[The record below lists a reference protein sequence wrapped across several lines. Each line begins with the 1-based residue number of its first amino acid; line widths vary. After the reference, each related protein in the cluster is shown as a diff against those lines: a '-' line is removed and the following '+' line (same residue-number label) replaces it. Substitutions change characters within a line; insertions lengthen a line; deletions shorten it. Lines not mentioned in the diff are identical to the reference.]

1 MRRPLSRALTFCVFS
16 AFAFDAAT
24 IAVAEGLD
32 GGRSHN
38 TTASAA
44 SDSRL
49 NGGYKFHEGG
59 WTYVHLEG
67 TPRQIGFQHGYLL
80 AREIED
86 NVHVYTVSAPH
97 ADGRPW
103 SFFRETGKN
112 ILWPHL
118 DQEYQEELK
127 GIVEGLQAQG
137 STLDLWDIVALN
149 GELEISDYYLPTLNK
164 KEGKP
169 NPEAAVAPG
178 KCSAFVA
185 TGSATKDG
193 KIVIAHS
200 NWSSYAEGERWTM
213 VFDIVPS
220 TGQHILMDGLPGVI
234 TSQDDFGVNS
244 SGLMITE
251 TTLPMA
257 KGFDVNGIPE
267 FDRSRKAMQY
277 ATSIDE
283 YAAIMRK
290 GNNGGYANSWLIGDR
305 KTGEIGYLELGL
317 HQTPLTKKKDGY
329 FVSSNFS
336 ADPLLIRDD
345 TPGFNPNNPESSM
358 NARHIRAEAFMKEHY
373 GRLDTALAEAY
384 LSDHEDSYEHKTDAG
399 KRSLCGHEDTSP
411 VGEKVWD
418 DPPFSPGGA
427 VTGKVM
433 DSDLAAKLSF
443 IGRAGHPCGEDF
455 LAAPFLARH
464 PEFAWQKP
472 ILHDMK
478 AGPWTTF
485 VAGEKKELQTG
496 IATGSGVAATTMR

>member
-1 MRRPLSRALTFCVFS
+1 MAAQLAFKLPVCLIALTILTAPASVLAGIS
-16 AFAFDAAT
+16 DNNPANSKASPAID
-24 IAVAEGLD
+24 
-32 GGRSHN
+32 HN
-38 TTASAA
+38 P
-44 SDSRL
+44 L
-49 NGGYKFHEGG
+49 LGGGYKFNEGG

-67 TPRQIGFQHGYLL
+67 TPEQVGYQHGYLL

-86 NVHVYTVSAPH
+86 NVHVYTVTAPH
-97 ADGRPW
+97 EDERPW
-103 SFFRETGKN
+103 SFFRDAAKN
-112 ILWPHL
+112 IVWPHL
-118 DQEYQEELK
+118 DAEYQAELR

-149 GELEISDYYLPTLNK
+149 GDIELSEYYLPTLNK
-164 KEGKP
+164 KEGKA

-200 NWSSYAEGERWTM
+200 NWSSYAEGERWTV

-220 TGQHILMDGLPGVI
+220 SGQHILMDGLPGVI
-234 TSQDDFGVNS
+234 TSQDDFGVNA

-267 FDRSRKAMQY
+267 FERSRKAMQY

-283 YAAIMRK
+283 YAAIMRE

-317 HQTPLTKKKDGY
+317 HHTPLTKKKDGY

-336 ADPLLIRDD
+336 ADPQLIRED
-345 TPGFNPNNPESSM
+345 TPGFNPNDPESSM
-358 NARHIRAEAFMKEHY
+358 NARHIRAEQFMQEHY
-373 GRLDTALAEAY
+373 GKLDTALAEAY
-384 LSDHEDSYEHKTDAG
+384 LSDHEDSYEQKIDAG
-399 KRSLCGHEDTSP
+399 KRCHCGHEDTSP
-411 VGEKVWD
+411 VGEKVWH
-418 DPPFSPGGA
+418 DPPFDPGGA

-433 DSDLAAKLSF
+433 DSDMAEKLSF
-443 IGRAGHPCGEDF
+443 TGRAGHPCGEDF
-455 LAAPFLARH
+455 LAAPFLAAH
-464 PEFAWQKP
+464 PQFAWEKS

-485 VAGEKKELQTG
+485 VADEKK
-496 IATGSGVAATTMR
+496 

>member
-1 MRRPLSRALTFCVFS
+1 MNPTRPIPLLCLASLFLVIPS
-16 AFAFDAAT
+16 
-24 IAVAEGLD
+24 
-32 GGRSHN
+32 
-38 TTASAA
+38 SAA
-44 SDSRL
+44 PAAPPAPLLLPTLDIAFSGAAEPDLRL
-49 NGGYKFHEGG
+49 NDAYKFNEGG
-59 WTYVHLEG
+59 WTYVHLHG
-67 TPRQIGFQHGYLL
+67 TPKQVGFQHGYLL

-86 NVHVYTVSAPH
+86 NVHVYTVTAPKQ
-97 ADGRPW
+97 DDRPW
-103 SFFRETGKN
+103 SFFRETAKTV
-112 ILWPHL
+112 LWPHI
-118 DQEYQEELK
+118 DPEYQEELK
-127 GIVEGLQAQG
+127 GIAEGLKAQG

-149 GELEISDYYLPTLNK
+149 GDIEISDYYLPTLDK
-164 KEGKP
+164 KQGKP
-169 NPEAAVAPG
+169 VPPAAVAPG

-200 NWSSYAEGERWTM
+200 NWSSYAEGERWTV

-220 TGQHILMDGLPGVI
+220 SGQHILMDGLPGVI
-234 TSQDDFGVNS
+234 TSQDDFGVNA

-267 FDRSRKAMQY
+267 FERSRKAMQY

-290 GNNGGYANSWLIGDR
+290 GNNGGYANSWLLGDR
-305 KTGEIGYLELGL
+305 KAGEIAYLELGL

-336 ADPLLIRDD
+336 ADPALIRDD
-345 TPGFNPNNPESSM
+345 TPGFSPDDPESSM
-358 NARHIRAEAFMKEHY
+358 NARHIRAEEFMKEHY
-373 GRLDTALAEAY
+373 GKLDTALAEAY
-384 LSDHEDSYEHKTDAG
+384 LSDHEDSFEHKTDAG

-418 DPPFSPGGA
+418 DPPFVPGGA

-433 DSDLAAKLSF
+433 DSDMAAKLSF

-455 LAAPFLARH
+455 HAAPFLAAH
-464 PEFAWQKP
+464 PQFAWQKP
-472 ILHDMK
+472 ILHDMI

-485 VAGEKKELQTG
+485 VADEKK
-496 IATGSGVAATTMR
+496 